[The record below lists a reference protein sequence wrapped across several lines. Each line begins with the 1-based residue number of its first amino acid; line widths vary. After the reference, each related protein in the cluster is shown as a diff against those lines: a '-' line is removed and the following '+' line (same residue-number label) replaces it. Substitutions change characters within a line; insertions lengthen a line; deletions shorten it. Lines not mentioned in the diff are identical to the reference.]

1 MTSVSHLTALER
13 RHELL
18 EQQIANEMQHPS
30 QDVLKIQELKR
41 KKLEIKDQIA
51 RLMRQTRH

>member
-41 KKLEIKDQIA
+41 KKLEIKDRIA
-51 RLMRQTRH
+51 KLMRQTRH

>member
-1 MTSVSHLTALER
+1 MTSVSHLSALER

-18 EQQIANEMQHPS
+18 EQQIASEMQHPS

-51 RLMRQTRH
+51 QLMRQTRH

>member
-51 RLMRQTRH
+51 KLMRQTRH